1 MSTIFYS
8 VKMAIHTSGLSRD
21 LEIIE
26 LLGSKEAWENGGFGV
41 QQIANILRRDKG
53 QISRVCQ
60 TLLRTGLLN
69 REVSTKR
76 YTLGHH
82 LYALAMRTQE
92 ARLTFLARPKL
103 LELMASAE
111 ESSHLTVLRGGAIM
125 KLHTEFARHERKES
139 EEPGSFTPALKTA
152 SGRAILATFSTEE
165 LSAWW
170 EQHGSVPH
178 LPRNNRETQVL
189 RAVSGEQNGPSKP
202 SIRSLDQLER
212 VIRTIRR
219 RGFAISEGEITPG
232 IVDAAAPLR
241 NSSSAVVG
249 AIAVGAHRSRIKDGY
264 QGLGAMV
271 RESAELL
278 SRELGWVPSA

>member
-8 VKMAIHTSGLSRD
+8 VGMAIHTSGLSRD

-60 TLLRTGLLN
+60 TLRKTGLLN

-76 YTLGHH
+76 YTLGHQ

-139 EEPGSFTPALKTA
+139 EEPGSYTPALRTA

-170 EQHGSVPH
+170 EQHGDLPH
-178 LPRNNRETQVL
+178 HQRNSTESQIPL
-189 RAVSGEQNGPSKP
+189 GGSEEQSEPTKP
-202 SIRSLDQLER
+202 TIRSLEQLEK

-241 NSSSAVVG
+241 NSSSAVIG
-249 AIAVGAHRSRIKDGY
+249 AIAVGAHRSRIKDRY

-278 SRELGWVPSA
+278 SRELGWTPSA